1 MHLLHPKSSISYV
14 LGLLNELSFFN
25 EIDAMGDGDQEDDIQ
40 LRDALMLSLL
50 YKVVILSF
58 GMYMYCKNI
67 YFCKTKFL
75 WLLPY

>member
-1 MHLLHPKSSISYV
+1 MHLLHPKSNISYV

-58 GMYMYCKNI
+58 GMYMYCKK
-67 YFCKTKFL
+67 Y
-75 WLLPY
+75 LLL

>member
-1 MHLLHPKSSISYV
+1 MSYH
-14 LGLLNELSFFN
+14 FFN

-58 GMYMYCKNI
+58 GMYMYCKK
-67 YFCKTKFL
+67 Y
-75 WLLPY
+75 LLL